1 MAAAVCS
8 IVLALGVLL
17 LFRRSRGNVT
27 LAGGL
32 IVLGAESAFTYLAS
46 RGTGFS
52 VTATWQYCKLLGV
65 AMIPAIWLLFS
76 LVYARGNSREFLLK
90 WRWTLIAALVLPL
103 AIAIVFRGNL
113 LTPGS
118 EMNFE
123 GDPLKLDWA
132 GNLLYLFALAASVGV
147 LMNLERTFRASV
159 GTMRW
164 RIKFMLLG
172 IGLIF
177 LVRLYTSSQ
186 ILIFYEI
193 DASLES
199 LNSVATLVAAVLII
213 RCLFRAGHFDTDV
226 YPPQTVLQGS
236 LVVLLAGLY
245 LLAVGVFRKIPAF
258 LGGESAFALKA
269 LVILVSLVLV
279 AALLQSDRARLHL
292 RRLASRHF
300 QRPLYDYRTVWRKF
314 TEATATRV
322 EQTELCR
329 ALVRLTAEMFEALS
343 VTIWVVDDKK
353 ETFVLGASTSL
364 SDAEG
369 RELRPTPQA
378 AEEVAAYLR
387 THADPIEIDTQ
398 TTNWAATLRRMQP
411 SEFTTGGSRVCVPLV
426 AHNEVLGVIIV
437 GDRVRGLAFSLQD
450 VDMLKCAADHATA
463 SLLNIH
469 LSRKLLQAKE
479 LEAFQMMAAF
489 FVHDLK
495 NAASTLGLMLQNL
508 PHHFDDPAFREDALR
523 GMAKTVTH
531 INRVIGQLSLLRNEL
546 KIVPV
551 EADFNAMVL
560 DAIAALEKSVN
571 ATLLKDIRPLPK
583 LAFDR
588 EQILKVVTNLLLNA
602 VEAVARDGQV
612 QITTGKT
619 DGGVVLTVS
628 DNGCGMSPEFLNQS
642 LFRPFKTTKKTG
654 LGIGMFQSKMIV
666 EAHGGKIAV
675 TSEVG
680 KGTNFQVFLPLAA
693 NVAAK
698 GMLPAA
704 ATGNTH

>member
-1 MAAAVCS
+1 MLFGSRRSLSNLTLV
-8 IVLALGVLL
+8 IGLLAL
-17 LFRRSRGNVT
+17 
-27 LAGGL
+27 A
-32 IVLGAESAFTYLAS
+32 AESVFTYLISYADS
-46 RGTGFS
+46 PSEALFWEQWKVG
-52 VTATWQYCKLLGV
+52 GV
-65 AMIPAIWLLFS
+65 AFIPGVWLLYS
-76 LVYARGNSREFLLK
+76 LVYARGNAREFLRR
-90 WRWTLIAALVLPL
+90 WRLMVSAAFILPVAVFVIFRENVLSPDAASSPL
-103 AIAIVFRGNL
+103 G
-113 LTPGS
+113 TPLRLG
-118 EMNFE
+118 
-123 GDPLKLDWA
+123 WA
-132 GNLLYLFALAASVGV
+132 GNLLYFLLLAGSVGV

-177 LVRLYTSSQ
+177 LVRFYTSSQ
-186 ILIFYEI
+186 VLLFYEV

-199 LNSVATLVAAVLII
+199 LNAAATLVAAVLIV
-213 RCLFRAGHFDTDV
+213 RCLRRAGHFDTDV
-226 YPPQTVLQGS
+226 YPAHAVLQGS

-245 LLAVGVFRKIPAF
+245 LFTVGVFAKIPTF
-258 LGGESAFALKA
+258 LGGENTFALRAFGVLIA
-269 LVILVSLVLV
+269 LVLAAAV
-279 AALLQSDRARLHL
+279 AQSDRARVQF

-353 ETFVLGASTSL
+353 ESFALGASTSL
-364 SDAEG
+364 SDAQG
-369 RELRPTPQA
+369 RELRPSPEE
-378 AEEVAAYLR
+378 AEQVAAYLR
-387 THADPIEIDTQ
+387 THSDPVEIDAQ
-398 TTNWAATLRRMQP
+398 TGDWAGILRRMQP
-411 SEFTTGGSRVCVPLV
+411 SEFETGGTRVCVPLL
-426 AHNEVLGVIIV
+426 AQNELLGLIIV
-437 GDRVRGLAFSLQD
+437 GDRVRGLTLSMQD
-450 VDMLKCAADHATA
+450 IDMLKCAADHATA
-463 SLLNIH
+463 SLTNIQ

-523 GMAKTVTH
+523 GMGKTVTH

-551 EADFNAMVL
+551 ESDFNTMIA
-560 DAIAALEKSVN
+560 DAIATIEKSG
-571 ATLLKDIRPLPK
+571 AIAIAKDIHPLPRF
-583 LAFDR
+583 AFDR
-588 EQILKVVTNLLLNA
+588 EQASKVVTNLLLNA
-602 VEAVARDGQV
+602 VEAVPKDSGQV
-612 QITTGKT
+612 RIATAKT
-619 DGGVVLTVS
+619 DGGVLLTVS
-628 DNGCGMSPEFLNQS
+628 DNGCGMSPEFLGKS

-666 EAHGGKIAV
+666 EAHGGRMTV

-680 KGTNFQVFLPLAA
+680 RGTTFHVFLPFHAPAA
-693 NVAAK
+693 AAK
-698 GMLPAA
+698 VTLPAA
-704 ATGNTH
+704 PAVNTH